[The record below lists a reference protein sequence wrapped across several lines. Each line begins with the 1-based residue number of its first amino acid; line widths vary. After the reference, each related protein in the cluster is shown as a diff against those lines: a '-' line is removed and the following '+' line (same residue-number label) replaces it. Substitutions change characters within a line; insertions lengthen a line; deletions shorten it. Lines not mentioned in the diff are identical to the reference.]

1 VKRRSHSRTAA
12 ALITAALVVSA
23 CTSDDD
29 SSDDEVET
37 SDVADDDA
45 EGEGDDADGDD
56 TDTTEA
62 DDTTDTTEAGG
73 DEGDDTTDTTEAGG
87 DEGDDGEMAMDDS
100 MVGVEGGSG
109 CGIPH
114 GPYESAEASGEV
126 RVAWNDPLLSFNDDT
141 THANATANANVS
153 YLMDAGGFSYYDA
166 DLNLVNNDQFG
177 TCTIDS
183 LDPLTVTYRINEG
196 VAFSDGT
203 PITAHDLIL
212 GWGAVSGN
220 FNEGGVAFLDDGS
233 AIQTDEDGNWL
244 VTTPDGTVEPEE
256 AGVSYDPETF
266 ELLDGYAY
274 IPAESVNFDAA
285 SEQFELVTQFPEISE
300 DGQAITM
307 VYDSFYVDYQNGT
320 PYLGANPA
328 AHVVGR
334 LALGIEDPAEAKQA
348 VVDAFQ
354 NNDSAALAQ
363 IATVFNTAFDQD
375 SLPDDEGIYLSA
387 GPYLLEAYE
396 ERAEMTFVANPDYTW
411 GPQPKVE
418 TIIYRIIGDPTAAV
432 QALAN
437 EEIDVMQP
445 QATVDSVAELE
456 GYADR
461 GIELVTG
468 DTAVYEHVDFA
479 VANGGPFDPA
489 TYGGDEAT
497 ALAVRQALMKTLP
510 RAEIVERLIAPINP
524 DADVRDSFTQT
535 PGAPWYDGI
544 VAGNGTADYAEV
556 DIEGAVALLEEAGVE
571 TPVDVRVHFADN
583 NPRRASEYE
592 LMAASAAEAGFN
604 LIDGRSPT
612 WGSELSNPSIYDMAF
627 FGWQSTAVAVAD
639 SSANFIT
646 DGANNFYG
654 YSNEEVDAL
663 FEELNGTTDPARQ
676 EEILTEVEALLVETG
691 FGLPLFQF
699 PGVTAYNTNY
709 VSNIDPIAISPTIF
723 WNVWDWEA
731 A

>member
-1 VKRRSHSRTAA
+1 M
-12 ALITAALVVSA
+12 ITAALVVSA

-29 SSDDEVET
+29 GADDEEVAT
-37 SDVADDDA
+37 SDA
-45 EGEGDDADGDD
+45 
-56 TDTTEA
+56 
-62 DDTTDTTEAGG
+62 
-73 DEGDDTTDTTEAGG
+73 GDDTTDTTEGG
-87 DEGDDGEMAMDDS
+87 DDTTETTEGGDDTTDTTEGGDDTTETTEGGDETTDTTEAEGDDGDTGMDDS

-114 GPYESAEASGEV
+114 GPYEEAEASGEV
-126 RVAWNDPLLSFNDDT
+126 RVAWNDPLLSFNQNT
-141 THANATANANVS
+141 THANATANANVA
-153 YLMDAGGFSYYDA
+153 YLMHSGFNYYDG

-177 TCTIDS
+177 TCTIES

-196 VAFSDGT
+196 VSFSDGT

-212 GWGAVSGN
+212 GWGATSGN
-220 FNEGGVAFLDDGS
+220 FNEGGVAFLEDGS
-233 AIQTDEDGNWL
+233 AIQTDEEGNWL
-244 VTTPDGTVEPEE
+244 VLTPEGDIVPEE
-256 AGVSYDPETF
+256 AGVHYDPETF
-266 ELLDGYAY
+266 ELFEGFEYV
-274 IPAESVNFDAA
+274 PAESVNFDAA
-285 SEQFELVTQFPEISE
+285 SEQFELVTQFPEVSE

-320 PYLGANPA
+320 PFLGNPA

-334 LALGIEDPAEAKQA
+334 LALGIEDPTEAKQA

-354 NNDSAALAQ
+354 NNDSEALAQ
-363 IATVFNTAFDQD
+363 IATVFNTAFDHD
-375 SLPDDEGIYLSA
+375 SLPDDEGIYLST
-387 GPYLLEAYE
+387 GMYELTAYE
-396 ERAEMTFVANPDYTW
+396 ERAEMTLVANPDYTW

-437 EEIDVMQP
+437 EEIDIMQP

-497 ALAVRQALMKTLP
+497 ALAVRQAFMKVLP
-510 RAEIVERLIAPINP
+510 RQEIIERLIAPINP
-524 DADVRDSFTQT
+524 EAEVRDSFTQT

-571 TPVDVRVHFADN
+571 TPVNVRFHFADN
-583 NPRRASEYE
+583 NPRRGSQYE
-592 LMAASAAEAGFN
+592 LIAASAAEAGFN
-604 LIDGRSPT
+604 VIDGRSPT
-612 WGSELSNPSIYDMAF
+612 WGSELSNPSIYDAAM

-639 SSANFIT
+639 TGPNFIT
-646 DGANNFYG
+646 GGANNFYG
-654 YSNEEVDAL
+654 YSNEEIDAL
-663 FEELNGTTDPARQ
+663 YEELNGTTDPARQ
-676 EEILTEVEALLVETG
+676 EEILTEVEATLVETG
-691 FGLPLFQF
+691 FGLPIFQH
-699 PGVTAYNTNY
+699 PGVTAFNSNY
-709 VSNIDPIAISPTIF
+709 VSNVNPIAISPTIF

>member
-1 VKRRSHSRTAA
+1 MKRRSHSRTAA

-29 SSDDEVET
+29 SGDDEVET
-37 SDVADDDA
+37 SDVTDDT
-45 EGEGDDADGDD
+45 EGEGDDAEGDD
-56 TDTTEA
+56 TETTEA
-62 DDTTDTTEAGG
+62 EGDEGEGDDAEGDTTDTTAA
-73 DEGDDTTDTTEAGG
+73 EGDDA
-87 DEGDDGEMAMDDS
+87 EGDDGEMAMDDS

-126 RVAWNDPLLSFNDDT
+126 RVAWNDPLLSFNQNT
-141 THANATANANVS
+141 THANATANANVA
-153 YLMDAGGFSYYDA
+153 YLMHSGFSYYDG

-177 TCTIDS
+177 TCTIES
-183 LDPLTVTYRINEG
+183 LEPLTITYRINEG

-220 FNEGGVAFLDDGS
+220 FNEGGVAFLEDGS
-233 AIQTDEDGNWL
+233 AIQTDEEGNWL
-244 VTTPDGTVEPEE
+244 VLTPEGDIVPEE
-256 AGVSYDPETF
+256 AGVHYDPETF
-266 ELLDGYAY
+266 ELFEGFEYVA
-274 IPAESVNFDAA
+274 AESVNFDAA

-320 PYLGANPA
+320 PFLGNPA

-334 LALGIEDPAEAKQA
+334 LALGIEDPTEAKQA

-354 NNDSAALAQ
+354 NNDSEALAQ
-363 IATVFNTAFDQD
+363 IATVFNTAFDWD
-375 SLPDDEGIYLSA
+375 SLPDDEGIYLST
-387 GPYLLEAYE
+387 GMYTLEAYE
-396 ERAEMTFVANPDYTW
+396 ERAEMTLVANPDYTW

-510 RAEIVERLIAPINP
+510 RQEIVERLIAPINP
-524 DADVRDSFTQT
+524 EAEVRDSFTQT

-544 VAGNGTADYAEV
+544 VAANGTADYAEV
-556 DIEGAVALLEEAGVE
+556 DIEGAIALLEEAGVE

-639 SSANFIT
+639 TEANFVT
-646 DGANNFYG
+646 GGANNFYG
-654 YSNEEVDAL
+654 YSNADVDAL
-663 FEELNGTTDPARQ
+663 YEELKVTTDPARQ